1 MFYVSVFSWHCRVRM
16 VCAVVLLHK
25 YTVRG
30 LDVAEGRY
38 GTCFGIAEN
47 QLGVHNPHNCNAFAT
62 QTNVTA
68 VGGDMSEAL
77 NRCDCNGSGPVMV
90 PPQGFEP

>member
-1 MFYVSVFSWHCRVRM
+1 MSEALNRCDCNGSGP
-16 VCAVVLLHK
+16 LL
-25 YTVRG
+25 VPP
-30 LDVAEGRY
+30 
-38 GTCFGIAEN
+38 EN
-47 QLGVHNPHNCNAFAT
+47 QLGAHNPHNCNAFAA

-77 NRCDCNGSGPVMV
+77 NRCDCNGSGPLLV